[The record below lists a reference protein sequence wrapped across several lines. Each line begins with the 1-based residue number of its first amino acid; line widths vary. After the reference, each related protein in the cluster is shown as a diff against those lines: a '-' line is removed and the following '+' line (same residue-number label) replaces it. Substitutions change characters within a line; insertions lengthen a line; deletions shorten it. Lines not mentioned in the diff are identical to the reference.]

1 MKRFCRKLSE
11 LSLWKAVW
19 ILFVF
24 LLPLTSVPVIVR
36 LVRSDVVAAPSALVL
51 AVLLAGW
58 GLPRLICG
66 KRLPDNASPFVLFVL
81 SALLATAVSFFRTIP
96 DFKAQSPFKN
106 SVSAILTLFVGF
118 SFYLV
123 SLLWHDERKNLD
135 LTFKILDISGAV
147 VCLWTLTQAFYWY
160 RDNRYPEWMKTIQF
174 SLSVGNL
181 YRQRFVGFT
190 LEPSWLAHQLN
201 LLYLPFWFA
210 ASVTGYSAFRFRAGF
225 ITAERM
231 LFLAG
236 TAVLFLTLSR
246 VGLGA
251 FLITAAFCALVF
263 VNRLIRKL
271 TGKAGPDKR
280 GVLTV
285 LAFLGVFILLAA
297 IGWGILHLL
306 AKLDFR
312 MAGLF
317 DLELT
322 SRPDALF
329 YFAEKLSLA
338 ARFVYWDGGFS
349 IFNRYPLFGVGL
361 GHAGF
366 YLPQFLN
373 DYAFRLTEVRNLL
386 YRSQTL
392 LNIKSLWIRIPAETG
407 IIGFTFFFVWYLHS
421 LLGNLRFLKD
431 PDPMR
436 SAAAWMGCFALLAFI
451 LEGFSLDT
459 FALPYIWFS
468 VGLAVGSR
476 EIAS

>member
-1 MKRFCRKLSE
+1 MKRFCRQLAELKL
-11 LSLWKAVW
+11 WNAVW

-24 LLPLTSVPVIVR
+24 LLPLTSVPAIR
-36 LVRSDVVAAPSALVL
+36 DLVRSDVVAAPSALMA
-51 AVLLAGW
+51 AVLLIGW
-58 GLPRLICG
+58 AIPRLISG
-66 KRLPDNASPFVLFVL
+66 KKLPENASIIVLFVIT
-81 SALLATAVSFFRTIP
+81 ALLATTVSFFRTIP
-96 DFKAQSPFKN
+96 DFKGQSPAKS
-106 SVSAILTLFVGF
+106 SVSAILTLFIGF

-123 SLLWHDERKNLD
+123 SLLWHDDRKKLA
-135 LTFKILDISGAV
+135 LTFRIVNISGAI

-210 ASVTGYSAFRFRAGF
+210 ASVTGWSASRFRLGF
-225 ITAERM
+225 ITAERV
-231 LFLAG
+231 LFLTG

-251 FLITAAFCALVF
+251 FLITAAFCALIF
-263 VNRLIRKL
+263 VTRMINTL
-271 TGKAGPDKR
+271 TAKASPDKR
-280 GVLTV
+280 GALTV
-285 LAFLGVFILLAA
+285 LAILGVLLVLASV
-297 IGWGILHLL
+297 GLGILHLL

-317 DLELT
+317 DLEFT
-322 SRPDALF
+322 NRPDAVF

-349 IFNRYPLFGVGL
+349 IFSKYPLFGVGF

-366 YLPQFLN
+366 YLPGLLN

-386 YRSQTL
+386 YRSDTL
-392 LNIKSLWIRIPAETG
+392 LNIKSLWIRILAETG
-407 IIGFTFFFVWYLHS
+407 ITGFAFFFVWYLHS
-421 LLGNLRFLKD
+421 LFGNFRFLRN
-431 PDPMR
+431 PDPLKTT
-436 SAAAWMGCFALLAFI
+436 AAWMGCFALLAFI

-459 FALPYIWFS
+459 FALPYIWLS
-468 VGLAVGSR
+468 VGLAVGAQ